1 MNSMDEFFDYVQ
13 QIDPLWSAVLVA
25 LALGVLLVATLWSAS
40 FLRVIAGVVAL
51 AVVGAITAGGYY
63 GYLHF
68 DELRRIDERRALDER
83 AEALFNKTIEPDSV
97 FACIDG
103 SPAPAMHDACERSLF
118 AEPSRV
124 AAAVAIVTQ
133 RLAFLGDAL
142 AFVAARDGGY
152 GNRIE
157 SMRNAIEADPYGFV
171 AFVLSVE
178 HRCTHDSCGRL
189 SLLRDPARVKEN
201 MRVRRLEAHLA
212 KYSANWRGSS
222 DLPDEPATG
231 GRTASPLVTI
241 SEPSP
246 PKADPQA
253 DAGSKEVAEPAERS
267 AAAGAPSSPAT
278 ETVDLPAAALA
289 PVITPSSDAG
299 FGAPPASAAPIAVTP
314 APAKGAGAAA
324 AKASPASD
332 KGTPRPAAQAKAKAK
347 AIDPAVRRS
356 SEPVAG
362 LPRVVPSEYIREQE
376 EKKEAA
382 SAQSTAQPPGAPTP
396 ISPLQQ
402 NFIGR

>member
-13 QIDPLWSAVLVA
+13 QIDPLWSVVLVA
-25 LALGVLLVATLWSAS
+25 LALGVLLVAKLWSAS

-51 AVVGAITAGGYY
+51 AVVGAIAAGGYY

-83 AEALFNKTIEPDSV
+83 AEALFSKTIEPDSV

-103 SPAPAMHDACERSLF
+103 SPAPAMLEACERGLF

-142 AFVAARDGGY
+142 AFAAARDAGY
-152 GNRIE
+152 ANRIE

-189 SLLRDPARVKEN
+189 SLLRDPGRVKEN

-212 KYSANWRGSS
+212 KYSTNWRGSS
-222 DLPDEPATG
+222 DLPDEPAAG

-241 SEPSP
+241 SEPAP
-246 PKADPQA
+246 PKADPSA
-253 DAGSKEVAEPAERS
+253 EAGAKE
-267 AAAGAPSSPAT
+267 AAAGAPASPAT
-278 ETVDLPAAALA
+278 EAVDLPAAALA
-289 PVITPSSDAG
+289 PVITPPSDAG
-299 FGAPPASAAPIAVTP
+299 FGAPPAPAGPVAATP
-314 APAKGAGAAA
+314 APAKGAGTAA
-324 AKASPASD
+324 AKASPAPD

-347 AIDPAVRRS
+347 AIDPVARRS

-382 SAQSTAQPPGAPTP
+382 SAQGTAQPPGAPTP

>member
-13 QIDPLWSAVLVA
+13 QIDPLWSVVLVA
-25 LALGVLLVATLWSAS
+25 LALGVLLVAKLRSAS

-51 AVVGAITAGGYY
+51 AVVGAIAAGGYY
-63 GYLHF
+63 GYMHV
-68 DELRRIDERRALDER
+68 DELRRIDERRALEER
-83 AEALFNKTIEPDSV
+83 AEALFSKTIEPDSV

-103 SPAPAMHDACERSLF
+103 SPAPAMLEACERSLF

-142 AFVAARDGGY
+142 AFAAARDVGY
-152 GNRIE
+152 ANRIE

-212 KYSANWRGSS
+212 KYSTNWRGSS
-222 DLPDEPATG
+222 DLPDEPAAG

-246 PKADPQA
+246 PKADPSA
-253 DAGSKEVAEPAERS
+253 EAGAKE
-267 AAAGAPSSPAT
+267 AAAGAPALPAT
-278 ETVDLPAAALA
+278 EAVDLPAAALA
-289 PVITPSSDAG
+289 PVITPPSDAG
-299 FGAPPASAAPIAVTP
+299 FGTPPAPAGPVAATT
-314 APAKGAGAAA
+314 APAKGAAAT
-324 AKASPASD
+324 KASPAPD

-347 AIDPAVRRS
+347 AIDPVARRS